1 MRIKTIS
8 ILLLVALFFVSLV
21 IQPATAQEG
30 EGCLAGEPKTA
41 AMQDGITLTWDSSFL
56 CMDVTQTGEYAIT
69 VTVQNDATSQETVQI
84 ETLGLF
90 HTTPRPRGNVPSA
103 TAMPSGLPLTLAPGE
118 SGSIEVSGSY
128 ELVQTGDGHKA
139 NLHLRASGYVLSTN
153 DVIHLGINV
162 MLRGEG
168 FVEDEN
174 GEPPAWAPG
183 PPPWAGTMGDD
194 EDGEIEDGGPPTW
207 APGPPPWAGEED
219 GEADESEG
227 DGPPS
232 WVPGPPPWIGKP
244 GNPNGG

>member
-1 MRIKTIS
+1 MRIKTASTMIMT
-8 ILLLVALFFVSLV
+8 ALFFVSLV
-21 IQPATAQEG
+21 IQPVNAQEG
-30 EGCLAGEPKTA
+30 QGCLAGEPKTA
-41 AMQDGITLTWDSSFL
+41 EIQEGITLTWDSSFH
-56 CMDVTQTGEYAIT
+56 CMEVPQTGEYAVT
-69 VTVQNDATSQETVQI
+69 VTLQNVATSQETVLI

-118 SGSIEVSGSY
+118 SGSVEVRGAY
-128 ELVQTGDGHKA
+128 ELVQTGDGYKA
-139 NLHLRASGYVLSTN
+139 NLHLRASGFVAATN

-168 FVEDEN
+168 YVEDDN
-174 GEPPAWAPG
+174 GEPPSWAPG
-183 PPPWAGTMGDD
+183 PPPWAGMGDD
-194 EDGEIEDGGPPTW
+194 EDGEIEDGGPPSW

-219 GEADESEG
+219 GEADESEDG
-227 DGPPS
+227 GPPS